1 MYDLSVSLER
11 MSPRLSGRAGLS
23 RRPLT
28 ASAADQAMFVDRAAE
43 TEAIN
48 SAIGLGLNTFV
59 TGPAGSGKTSMLRH
73 VQRRLDGYEAV
84 VVYVNLEAARS
95 IGRALGSIAREV
107 NPDTGARR
115 SRFAMVEDETD
126 LVVVEE
132 AVAARVGSR
141 PLVLLADGASV
152 EVATVLFGRYRDRL
166 WDRSPQVRWVVASR
180 HRFPPPPADAFF
192 DRVVELGPFPPR
204 VGADL
209 LEKRVPETSAEVRRE
224 LAEAVGAAQPVFWVM
239 VAQRLALASED
250 PDTITATLAAQR
262 AASEELTSRL
272 RTLYETIRELGP
284 VHAGDRELLERV
296 RASRPWVVTKL
307 KELEKSGLVR
317 SERDS
322 RRVLY
327 EVLPNWLTRPTGHNT
342 TTGAGELPTPNTAR

>member
-43 TEAIN
+43 TEAIR
-48 SAIGLGLNTFV
+48 SAIDLGLNTFV

-73 VQRRLDGYEAV
+73 VQRRLDGYQAV

-95 IGRALGSIAREV
+95 IGRALESIVREV

-141 PLVLLADGASV
+141 PMVLLADGASV

-192 DRVVELGPFPPR
+192 DRVVELGPFPPL

-209 LEKRVPETSAEVRRE
+209 LEKRVPETSAETRRQ
-224 LAEAVGAAQPVFWVM
+224 LAAAVGAAQPVFWMM
-239 VAQRLALASED
+239 VAQRLALASEE
-250 PDTITATLAAQR
+250 PDTIITTLAAQR

-296 RASRPWVVTKL
+296 RASRPWVVTGL
-307 KELEKSGLVR
+307 KKLEKYGLVR

-327 EVLPNWLTRPTGHNT
+327 EVLPNWLTRPAGHNT
-342 TTGAGELPTPNTAR
+342 TTSAGELPTPNTAR

>member
-1 MYDLSVSLER
+1 MYNLSVSLER
-11 MSPRLSGRAGLS
+11 RSPRLAGRAGLS

-28 ASAADQAMFVDRAAE
+28 ASAADQDMFVDRLSE
-43 TEAIN
+43 TEAIS
-48 SAIGLGLNTFV
+48 SAIDLGLNTFV

-95 IGRALGSIAREV
+95 IGRALESIAREV
-107 NPDTGARR
+107 NPDTGASR

-132 AVAARVGSR
+132 AVTARAGGR

-152 EVATVLFGRYRDRL
+152 EVAMVLFGRYRDRL

-192 DRVVELGPFPPR
+192 DRVVELGPFPPL

-209 LEKRVPETSAEVRRE
+209 LEKRVPETSAEVRRH
-224 LAEAVGAAQPVFWVM
+224 LAAVVGAAQPVFWMM
-239 VAQRLALASED
+239 VAQRLALTTEE
-250 PDTITATLAAQR
+250 PDTIITTLAAQR
-262 AASEELTSRL
+262 AASQQLTSRL
-272 RTLYETIRELGP
+272 RTLYETLRELGP

-296 RASRPWVVTKL
+296 RASRPWVVTGL
-307 KELEKSGLVR
+307 KELEANGLVR

-327 EVLPNWLTRPTGHNT
+327 EVLPNWLTRPTADDT
-342 TTGAGELPTPNTAR
+342 TTSAGELPTPSTAR

>member
-43 TEAIN
+43 TEAIS
-48 SAIGLGLNTFV
+48 SAIDLGLNTFV

-73 VQRRLDGYEAV
+73 LQRRFDGYEAV

-115 SRFAMVEDETD
+115 SRFTMVEDETD
-126 LVVVEE
+126 LVVVED

-192 DRVVELGPFPPR
+192 DRVVELGPFPPL

-209 LEKRVPETSAEVRRE
+209 LKRRVPETSAETRRQV
-224 LAEAVGAAQPVFWVM
+224 AAAVGAAQPVLWMM
-239 VAQRLALASED
+239 VAQRLALASEE
-250 PDTITATLAAQR
+250 PDTIITTLAAQR
-262 AASEELTSRL
+262 AASQQLTSRL

-284 VHAGDRELLERV
+284 VHAGDRQLLERV
-296 RASRPWVVTKL
+296 RASRPWVVTGL

-327 EVLPNWLTRPTGHNT
+327 EVLPNWLTRPAGHNT
-342 TTGAGELPTPNTAR
+342 TTGAGELPNPNTAR

>member
-1 MYDLSVSLER
+1 
-11 MSPRLSGRAGLS
+11 
-23 RRPLT
+23 
-28 ASAADQAMFVDRAAE
+28 MFVDRVSE
-43 TEAIN
+43 IEAI
-48 SAIGLGLNTFV
+48 SSGIDLGLNTFV

-84 VVYVNLEAARS
+84 VAYVNLEAARS
-95 IGRALGSIAREV
+95 IGRALESIAREV
-107 NPDTGARR
+107 NPDAGARR

-126 LVVVEE
+126 LIVVEE

-141 PLVLLADGASV
+141 PLVLLADGVSG

-192 DRVVELGPFPPR
+192 DRVVELGPFPPL

-209 LEKRVPETSAEVRRE
+209 LEKRVPETPAEVRRQ
-224 LAEAVGAAQPVFWVM
+224 LAAVVGAAQPVFWMM
-239 VAQRLALASED
+239 VAQRLALATEA
-250 PDTITATLAAQR
+250 PDTIIAALAAQR
-262 AASEELTSRL
+262 AAGQQLDSRL
-272 RTLYETIRELGP
+272 RTLYETLRELGP

-296 RASRPWVVTKL
+296 RASRPWVVTRL
-307 KELEKSGLVR
+307 KELEANGLVR

-327 EVLPNWLTRPTGHNT
+327 EVLPNWLTRPAGHNT
-342 TTGAGELPTPNTAR
+342 PTSVGELPAPSTAR